1 MTRDHLRGLLPAAA
15 LLALCGQPAPARAQT
30 QTLTLSPAVVPLSG
44 HLGQSV
50 RQTLKLDNATT
61 LPLEFELEA
70 KDVVVRNGART
81 FVAAGQLAQSI
92 AATAVFSAR
101 RVAVPPHQ
109 ARTVDVTLTLPRAAS
124 HRAAVVIF
132 RGLTRIARGSRR
144 TATVS
149 LGTLF
154 TFALSDAIAVA
165 ASDVTVSPQTPAR
178 NLRFEQTFVNSGN
191 EPVVLKGITV
201 IVDGSGVMVGRVPAA
216 AHRLLPGER
225 AAVRSEYA
233 GELPRGR
240 YRALATYEFEGR
252 AVTRAAEFVVR

>member
-1 MTRDHLRGLLPAAA
+1 MTRVHARRLLQATA
-15 LLALCGQPAPARAQT
+15 LLALCGLPAAARA
-30 QTLTLSPAVVPLSG
+30 QTLTLSPAVVPLGG

-50 RQTLKLDNATT
+50 RQTLKIDNASA
-61 LPLEFELEA
+61 LPLEFELQAE
-70 KDVVVRNGART
+70 DVVVRKGARA
-81 FVAAGQLAQSI
+81 FVTAGQLAESI

-124 HRAAVVIF
+124 HRAVVVIF
-132 RGLTRIARGSRR
+132 RGLTRIARGSRG

-154 TFALSDAIAVA
+154 TFSLSDAIAVA
-165 ASDVTVSPQTPAR
+165 ASDVTVSPQTAAS

-191 EPVVLKGITV
+191 EPVVLKGMTA
-201 IVDGSGVMVGRVPAA
+201 IVDSSGVMVGKVPAG

-225 AAVRSEYA
+225 TAVRSEYA